1 MKKIVFITGSTSD
14 LGQKIAEIFSKNNYD
29 LILTYHNNKNNCAK
43 LKNKLEKKYKNNIFI
58 EYLDI
63 KEENLIT
70 EVVNKYK
77 KIDIL
82 VNNAAYTNDCDI
94 FEKDSKEFK
103 KVLETNILG
112 TFNLTKAVAKKML
125 KNKSGSIINISS
137 TNSIDT
143 NYPESIDYD
152 ASKAAINSM
161 TRNFADYLAPY
172 IRVNAILPGW
182 IDTNINKNLNP
193 NFKKEEE
200 NKILLKR
207 FAKPEEIANTIYNVA
222 TDTYINKTLI
232 RVDGGYNG

>member
-29 LILTYHNNKNNCAK
+29 LILTYHNNKNNCVK
-43 LKNKLEKKYKNNIFI
+43 LKNRLENKYKNNIFI

-63 KEENLIT
+63 KDENLIT

-103 KVLETNILG
+103 KVIEINILG

-161 TRNFADYLAPY
+161 TMNFADYLAPH
-172 IRVNAILPGW
+172 IRVNAVLPGW
-182 IDTNINKNLNP
+182 IDTRINKNLNP

-222 TDTYINKTLI
+222 TDTYINKSLI